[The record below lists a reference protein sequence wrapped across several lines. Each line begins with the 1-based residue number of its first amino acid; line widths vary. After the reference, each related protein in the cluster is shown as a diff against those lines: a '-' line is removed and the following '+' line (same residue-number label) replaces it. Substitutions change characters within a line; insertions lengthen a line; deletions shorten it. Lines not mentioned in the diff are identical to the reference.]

1 MKTGNKRPSGGG
13 SSRSGQGKGKPNAGF
28 GKSRGKSFGQGD
40 SGRGGGR
47 TRSSSGSSASSSS
60 RSYGSKREDRPRSQE
75 GGGYEDKKR
84 SYARPRS
91 QEGGGYEDKK
101 RTYSRPRSE
110 EGGGY
115 EDRKRTYSR
124 PRSEEGGGGYE
135 DRKRTYSRPR
145 SEEGGGGYEDRK
157 RTYSRPRSEEGGG
170 GYEDRKR
177 TYSRPRSEEG
187 GGGYE
192 DRKRT
197 YSRPRSE
204 EGGGGYEDRKRTYSR
219 PRSQEGGS
227 GGERRPYSRPRSEEG
242 GEKRSYSR
250 PRSEEGGERRPYSRP
265 RSEEGGER
273 GRFSTRSREG
283 GSSGFDRGERQFRP
297 RERGAEDLGQF
308 DEEAPPERTRVGRYG
323 SHAVTELPVL
333 DQAEVD
339 AEFVYGRNSVV
350 AFLERGSAPVNKIF
364 IAKDTDPDRRLDK
377 IVALAKDNGIPT
389 VVCDKGKL
397 STLIGDR
404 DKHQGVVAQMAAS
417 EFVELPDFLDKL
429 DAVKAEYEAR
439 GESMDGYSIA
449 ILDGIE
455 DPHNIGAIIRSADAA
470 GVKAILLP
478 QRRSAGLTST
488 VAKVSAGALASMT
501 VVRITNIVATLEKLK
516 DRGFWVAGLSLEGAE
531 DLFKSDLKRPLA
543 LVIGSEGDGIS
554 RLVAEHCDML
564 VKIPMA
570 GQVQSLNASVAAGVV
585 FYEIVR
591 QNVKA

>member
-75 GGGYEDKKR
+75 SGGYEDKKR

-145 SEEGGGGYEDRK
+145 SEEGG
-157 RTYSRPRSEEGGG
+157 S
-170 GYEDRKR
+170 
-177 TYSRPRSEEG
+177 
-187 GGGYE
+187 
-192 DRKRT
+192 
-197 YSRPRSE
+197 
-204 EGGGGYEDRKRTYSR
+204 GGYEDRKRTYSR

-227 GGERRPYSRPRSEEG
+227 GGYEDRKRTYSRPRSQEGGGGYEDRKRTYSRPRSEEG
-242 GEKRSYSR
+242 SSGGERRPYSR

-265 RSEEGGER
+265 RSEEGGETRSYSRPRSDEGGER
-273 GRFSTRSREG
+273 GRFSNRSREG
-283 GSSGFDRGERQFRP
+283 GTSGFDRGERQFRP
-297 RERGAEDLGQF
+297 RERGAEDLSQF

>member
-75 GGGYEDKKR
+75 SGGYEDKKR

-145 SEEGGGGYEDRK
+145 SEEGGGG
-157 RTYSRPRSEEGGG
+157 
-170 GYEDRKR
+170 
-177 TYSRPRSEEG
+177 
-187 GGGYE
+187 
-192 DRKRT
+192 
-197 YSRPRSE
+197 
-204 EGGGGYEDRKRTYSR
+204 GYEDRKRTYSR
-219 PRSQEGGS
+219 PRSQEGG
-227 GGERRPYSRPRSEEG
+227 GGYEDRKRSYSRPRSEEG
-242 GEKRSYSR
+242 GSGGERRPYSR

-265 RSEEGGER
+265 RSEEGGESRSYSRPRSDEGGER
-273 GRFSTRSREG
+273 GRFSNRSREG
-283 GSSGFDRGERQFRP
+283 GTSGFDRGERQFRP
-297 RERGAEDLGQF
+297 RERGAEDLSQF

-570 GQVQSLNASVAAGVV
+570 GQVQSLNA
-585 FYEIVR
+585 
-591 QNVKA
+591 